1 MNSDAVEERRG
12 SANRDDLDKLAT
24 QIVDAGFKVH
34 VMLGPG
40 LLEAAYENCFAYE
53 LAERGFNVRR
63 QVPVAISYGRLK
75 IDAAYRMDLL
85 VDEKVI
91 VEVKA
96 VDALTSTHHAQLL
109 TYLKLSGL
117 RLGFLINFNA
127 PLFKKGI
134 KRLAR

>member
-1 MNSDAVEERRG
+1 MTSDAVEERQE
-12 SANRDDLDKLAT
+12 SSNRDDLNKLAT

-34 VMLGPG
+34 VTLGPG
-40 LLEAAYENCFAYE
+40 LLESAYENCFAYE
-53 LAERGFNVRR
+53 LAERGLSVRR

-75 IDAAYRMDLL
+75 LDAAYRMDLL
-85 VDEKVI
+85 VDEKII

-96 VDALTSTHHAQLL
+96 VDALTPTHHAQLL

-117 RLGFLINFNA
+117 RLGFLVNFNA
-127 PLFKKGI
+127 PLFKQGI